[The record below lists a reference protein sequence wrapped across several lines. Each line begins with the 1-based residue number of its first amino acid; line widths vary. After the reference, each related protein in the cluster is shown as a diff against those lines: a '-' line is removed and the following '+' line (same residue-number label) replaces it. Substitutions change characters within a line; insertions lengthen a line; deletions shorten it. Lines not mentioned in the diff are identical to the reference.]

1 MFSFLYIDGSIKDEF
16 KQLGKKMITIYSAE
30 KIITMNPAR
39 PFASHLAVKEG
50 KILGTGD
57 LAELEKWG
65 DYNLDDSFKNK
76 VIMPGFVEGHAH
88 TMEGTLWRYVYCG
101 YFDRTDPDGKVWS
114 GAKTNYDSSWR
125 GMQICHA
132 ARGTRN

>member
-65 DYNLDDSFKNK
+65 HHNGLFRHTTNLPRAEYIHRDTIND
-76 VIMPGFVEGHAH
+76 I
-88 TMEGTLWRYVYCG
+88 
-101 YFDRTDPDGKVWS
+101 RTG
-114 GAKTNYDSSWR
+114 
-125 GMQICHA
+125 I
-132 ARGTRN
+132 